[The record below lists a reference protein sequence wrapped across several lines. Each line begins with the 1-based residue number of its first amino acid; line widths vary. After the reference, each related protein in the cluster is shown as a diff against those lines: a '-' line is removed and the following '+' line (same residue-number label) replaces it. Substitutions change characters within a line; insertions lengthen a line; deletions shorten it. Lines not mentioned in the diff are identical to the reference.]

1 MLRRAYETGETT
13 TMTHR
18 EPICTAEAD
27 TPRRAGRVLGLAL
40 AAALLLGGTALAG
53 PAAEYG
59 PEAEASFLALCASP
73 SGASPAECRCTM
85 ERLQDELGYADFLDA
100 AGGGPAAFVDAAGR
114 RLAGAL
120 RRASNAC
127 TAQAALP
134 AADP

>member
-1 MLRRAYETGETT
+1 
-13 TMTHR
+13 MTHR
-18 EPICTAEAD
+18 TPTRPAKAD
-27 TPRRAGRVLGLAL
+27 APRHAGRVSSLAF
-40 AAALLLGGTALAG
+40 AAALLLPGGAALAG

-73 SGASPAECRCTM
+73 SGASPAVCQCTM

-134 AADP
+134 AADR